1 MQKLQTYFGVRAI
14 LMSDLD
20 PARLDLLL
28 EKVEAIRRRYDFNPD
43 EFHLYLHT
51 LRIWAE
57 DSHFGLAGGLS
68 RRLKNLTLTFG
79 VNPKQRSSG
88 DIKLLNDETESD
100 LSAGVTLSTHPYEVT
115 FTFDGSFF
123 ENRLDFRNELI
134 TFVRKT
140 VSPEHRKIKAAVRA
154 EPTPAFAERL
164 RERNLQILS
173 KFDSYLTR
181 PVQLKAPA
189 LAYSGKAP
197 MSFDVG
203 AEITE
208 AALENPM
215 RGVELLGS
223 DWGNEGGGG
232 NGGNGNGG
240 DHQPVAA
247 RNRIFISYKHAAS
260 NKKVL
265 DRLLFQLYDLE
276 KKGLIDAWSD
286 RKIEAGMI
294 WPPEI
299 EKALSSATV
308 AVLLVSV
315 EFMASPF
322 IREKELPVL
331 LERAGRQQV
340 TILPLILD
348 AAILWTE
355 EPKFSA
361 FQSVNPPEKPL
372 LKMSIPKRDEY
383 LADTARRIKA
393 LLESRNPPA

>member
-1 MQKLQTYFGVRAI
+1 MQKLQTYFGVRAV

-20 PARLDLLL
+20 PARLDLLR
-28 EKVEAIRRRYDFNPD
+28 ERAETIRRRYDFNPD
-43 EFHLYLHT
+43 EYHLYLHT

-57 DSHFGLAGGLS
+57 DSYFGLAGGLS
-68 RRLKNLTLTFG
+68 RRLKNLTLTFS
-79 VNPKQRSSG
+79 VNSKQRSKG
-88 DIKLLNDETESD
+88 DIKLLNDEAESD
-100 LSAGVTLSTHPYEVT
+100 LPTGVTLSTHPYEVT
-115 FTFDGSFF
+115 FTFEGSFF

-140 VSPEHRKIKAAVRA
+140 VSPQKRKIKAEIRA
-154 EPTPAFAERL
+154 DPTPAFAERL

-189 LAYSGKAP
+189 LARSGKEP
-197 MSFDVG
+197 MSFEVG
-203 AEITE
+203 AEIAE
-208 AALENPM
+208 AAVEYTT
-215 RGVELLGS
+215 RGGDLPG
-223 DWGNEGGGG
+223 GAQAGAEG
-232 NGGNGNGG
+232 GGNGNGG
-240 DHQPVAA
+240 DHQPLAA
-247 RNRIFISYKHAAS
+247 SHDRIFISYKHAAS

-276 KKGLIDAWSD
+276 KNGLIDAWSD
-286 RKIEAGMI
+286 RKIEPGMI

-315 EFMASPF
+315 EFMASDF
-322 IREKELPVL
+322 IRERELPVL

-372 LKMSIPKRDEY
+372 LKMSVPKRDEY

-393 LLESRNPPA
+393 LLQSRNPPA

>member
-1 MQKLQTYFGVRAI
+1 MQKLQTYFGVRAV

-20 PARLDLLL
+20 PARLDVLL
-28 EKVEAIRRRYDFNPD
+28 ERAETIRRRSDFNPD
-43 EFHLYLHT
+43 EYHLYLHT

-68 RRLKNLTLTFG
+68 RRLRNLTLTFG
-79 VNPKQRSSG
+79 VNPKQRSRG
-88 DIKLLNDETESD
+88 DIKLLNDESESD
-100 LSAGVTLSTHPYEVT
+100 LPPGVTLSTHPYEVT
-115 FTFDGSFF
+115 FTFEGSFF

-140 VSPEHRKIKAAVRA
+140 VSPENRKIKAAIRA
-154 EPTPAFAERL
+154 DPTPAFAERL

-181 PVQLKAPA
+181 PVQLKASA
-189 LAYSGKAP
+189 LEYPGKAP

-203 AEITE
+203 AELAE
-208 AALENPM
+208 AAVGSPM
-215 RGVELLGS
+215 RGAELLRG
-223 DWGNEGGGG
+223 DWADDEGGAIA
-232 NGGNGNGG
+232 
-240 DHQPVAA
+240 VAA
-247 RNRIFISYKHAAS
+247 GDPKAAASRDRIFISYKHAAS

-276 KKGLIDAWSD
+276 KKGLVDVWSD
-286 RKIEAGMI
+286 LKIEPGMI

-308 AVLLVSV
+308 AVLLVSI
-315 EFMASPF
+315 EFMASDF

-331 LERAGRQQV
+331 LERAGRQEV

-348 AAILWTE
+348 AAISWTE
-355 EPKFSA
+355 ERKYSA
-361 FQSVNPPEKPL
+361 FQSVNPPDKPL
-372 LKMSIPKRDEY
+372 LKMSVPKRDDY
-383 LADTARRIKA
+383 LANTARRIKA
-393 LLESRNPPA
+393 LLQSRPPA

>member
-1 MQKLQTYFGVRAI
+1 MQKLQTYFGVRAV

-20 PARLDLLL
+20 PARLDVLL
-28 EKVEAIRRRYDFNPD
+28 EKAEAIRRRADFNPD

-68 RRLKNLTLTFG
+68 RRLRNLTLTFG

-88 DIKLLNDETESD
+88 DIKLLNDETGSD
-100 LSAGVTLSTHPYEVT
+100 LPAGVTLSTHPYEVT

-140 VSPEHRKIKAAVRA
+140 VSPEKRKIKAAIRA

-181 PVQLKAPA
+181 PVQLKAPDPEY
-189 LAYSGKAP
+189 LGKEP
-197 MSFDVG
+197 MPFDVN
-203 AEITE
+203 AEIAE
-208 AALENPM
+208 AAVESPM
-215 RGVELLGS
+215 RGGDLLRVYRV
-223 DWGNEGGGG
+223 DDEGGGS
-232 NGGNGNGG
+232 NGG
-240 DHQPVAA
+240 DSKPAAA
-247 RNRIFISYKHAAS
+247 RDRIFISYKHAVS

-276 KKGLIDAWSD
+276 KKGLIDVWSD
-286 RKIEAGMI
+286 LKIEPGMI

-315 EFMASPF
+315 EFMASDF

-331 LERAGRQQV
+331 LERAGRQEV

-355 EPKFSA
+355 ERKYSA
-361 FQSVNPPEKPL
+361 FQSVNPPDKPL
-372 LKMSIPKRDEY
+372 LKMSVPKRDDY
-383 LADTARRIKA
+383 LANTARRIKT
-393 LLESRNPPA
+393 LLQSRNPPA